1 MSIVVVL
8 VIAVLALGGRRS
20 VTAEVRGLMARRR
33 AWGQRRSNDDRL
45 LLADLAAIGLSAGLT
60 FSGALT
66 AAAEHVSEETA
77 RSVRRG
83 LRSGTGEGAQGAAKE
98 LFALADRALVTGAPL
113 LASID
118 GYAHSLRRDERA
130 AAVERARRLP
140 VKLLFPLALLILPGF
155 LLLTV
160 APAFLAGIERLGL

>member
-1 MSIVVVL
+1 MSVAVL
-8 VIAVLALGGRRS
+8 LLLAILALGGRRS
-20 VTAEVRGLMARRR
+20 LAAVVGERLARRR
-33 AWGQRRSNDDRL
+33 TRQAQRGDDRL
-45 LLADLAAIGLSAGLT
+45 LLADLTAIGLSAGLT
-60 FSGALT
+60 FSGSLT
-66 AAAEHVSEETA
+66 AAVDHVSEETA
-77 RSVRRG
+77 RTVRRG
-83 LRSGTGEGAQGAAKE
+83 LRSGDGNRTEGAAKE

-118 GYAHSLRRDERA
+118 GYAQSLRRDERA

-160 APAFLAGIERLGL
+160 VPAFLAGIDRLGL

>member
-1 MSIVVVL
+1 MSV
-8 VIAVLALGGRRS
+8 AVLLLVAILAFGGRRS
-20 VTAEVRGLMARRR
+20 LAAAVGEPLARRR
-33 AWGQRRSNDDRL
+33 ARQAQRGDDRL
-45 LLADLAAIGLSAGLT
+45 LLADLTAIGLSAGLT

-66 AAAEHVSEETA
+66 AAVDHVSEETA
-77 RSVRRG
+77 RTVRRG
-83 LRSGTGEGAQGAAKE
+83 LRSGDRNRVEGAAKE

-160 APAFLAGIERLGL
+160 APAFLAGIDRLGL

>member
-1 MSIVVVL
+1 MSV
-8 VIAVLALGGRRS
+8 AVLLLVAMLAFGGRRS
-20 VTAEVRGLMARRR
+20 LAAAFSEPLARRR
-33 AWGQRRSNDDRL
+33 ARQAQRGDDRL
-45 LLADLAAIGLSAGLT
+45 LLADLTAIGLSAGLT

-66 AAAEHVSEETA
+66 AAVDHVSEETA
-77 RSVRRG
+77 RTVRRG
-83 LRSGTGEGAQGAAKE
+83 LRSGDRNRAEGAAKE

-160 APAFLAGIERLGL
+160 APAFLAGIDRLGL